1 MTRKDIG
8 RDDIM
13 AYIFFFRNIII
24 DYNEGVQMK
33 GI

>member
-13 AYIFFFRNIII
+13 AYIFFRNIII